1 MPDVTPPSR
10 SNPLPARPC
19 SIIGIW
25 SQLAAC
31 PSSLSPDSGSP
42 SPVPACP
49 TVRVQ
54 GSRHP
59 PGSGLHRSG
68 LRGQWA
74 QGSVPLRRHAAAPRR
89 PERWT
94 PGASDPRPHPLVACA
109 AAPQWQSP
117 PPPTTVGCRKCE
129 DRQLQCVNSYCDFLL
144 VHLSVCELILALPA
158 WRLGCSATPPIS
170 WRSEDHRLTDRW
182 PESGSGGCP
191 RQPASNGLRL

>member
-1 MPDVTPPSR
+1 MGRVVHKGACTQGRRVRYGPLWCWPYLGPSTPLILSLASMPDVTPPSR

-89 PERWT
+89 PER
-94 PGASDPRPHPLVACA
+94 
-109 AAPQWQSP
+109 
-117 PPPTTVGCRKCE
+117 
-129 DRQLQCVNSYCDFLL
+129 
-144 VHLSVCELILALPA
+144 
-158 WRLGCSATPPIS
+158 
-170 WRSEDHRLTDRW
+170 
-182 PESGSGGCP
+182 
-191 RQPASNGLRL
+191 